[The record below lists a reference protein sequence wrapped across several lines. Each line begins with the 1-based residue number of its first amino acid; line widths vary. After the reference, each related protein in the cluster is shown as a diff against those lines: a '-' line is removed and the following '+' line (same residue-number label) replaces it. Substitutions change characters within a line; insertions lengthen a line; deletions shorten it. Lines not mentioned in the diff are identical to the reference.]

1 MRPSTAAAL
10 IALGAAAGANARY
23 WLGRWIT
30 AGWPDA
36 FPTATLLINLSGSL
50 GLGLLVGWPRAQAAW
65 GGGLWLLAGV
75 GFLGGY
81 TTFSTFSVELVRLLQ
96 EGRQLAALA
105 YALLSALGGLL
116 AAAAGFALA
125 KLL

>member
-65 GGGLWLLAGV
+65 GGGLGLLAGV